1 MPLTPGSAKASC
13 RSETRLHRRGLE
25 LVQHL
30 DVSEER
36 ALQPEPLPPL
46 LRDPPLLYR
55 MNPRL
60 VAGETTRI
68 LSPHPSLTNIIAT
81 LLVSGLEDRE
91 RLSLPAPVPA
101 GDGFQIHLRYSDLA
115 QTVG

>member
-1 MPLTPGSAKASC
+1 MPLTPGSAKSSC

-30 DVSEER
+30 DVPGER
-36 ALQPEPLPPL
+36 ALSPSPSH
-46 LRDPPLLYR
+46 RSCAIR
-55 MNPRL
+55 RCSTGMNPRL

-68 LSPHPSLTNIIAT
+68 LSPYPSLTNIIAT

-91 RLSLPAPVPA
+91 RLPERRDA
-101 GDGFQIHLRYSDLA
+101 LRRLSA
-115 QTVG
+115 